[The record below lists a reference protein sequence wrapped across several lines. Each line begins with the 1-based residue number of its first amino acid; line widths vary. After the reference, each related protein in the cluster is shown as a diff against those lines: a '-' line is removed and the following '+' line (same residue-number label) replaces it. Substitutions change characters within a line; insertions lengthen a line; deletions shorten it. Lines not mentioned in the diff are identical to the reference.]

1 MSLSAPGKSSVPVWM
16 SYRKGPLPCTRPVC
30 SSSLR
35 GDLSFARHCIPCACW
50 RPQMSPT
57 IPHLLRPLPFFLL
70 LDWVVADPLLTRS
83 CLPLVASAISGY
95 SLIYELHS
103 ASVDT
108 SHPCDLLASLCS
120 LSPPIARCRKVRLA
134 RASRYLR
141 LPLVC
146 CFIFPLLLSLG

>member
-50 RPQMSPT
+50 HPQMSPT

-70 LDWVVADPLLTRS
+70 LDRVVADLLLTRS

-95 SLIYELHS
+95 PLTCEFHS
-103 ASVDT
+103 ANVDA
-108 SHPCDLLASLCS
+108 SHPCDPLASLCS
-120 LSPPIARCRKVRLA
+120 FPPPIARRRKVRLA
-134 RASRYLR
+134 CASRYFR
-141 LPLVC
+141 LPLAC
-146 CFIFPLLLSLG
+146 CFISPLLLSLG